1 MNYHQQAVFI
11 EDRLEKLAEYM
22 LRRGRNDH
30 LEIENESLI
39 DMLYEHIEDNLEK
52 FLPEVDC
59 DV

>member
-11 EDRLEKLAEYM
+11 EDRLEQLAQYM
-22 LRRGRNDH
+22 LRKGKNDY

-39 DMLYEHIEDNLEK
+39 DMLYEHIEDNIEK

-59 DV
+59 DI